1 MIGCRPTRHI
11 GHDLPIDR
19 SPMKVAGRYSD
30 RQWIRLKKHLQRKP
44 SRRLWD
50 SAFRRFFRTRID
62 TRYLKPMASIRA
74 GGTELGEGFAIVAV
88 FCTLVEFLESCER
101 GHNFRFIGRTAT
113 PPQPNE
119 YNERQ
124 AAGYFKDFLR
134 TRRPFNA
141 LVPAALV
148 DRFYSDVRCGLV
160 HEARTKG
167 GWVISTKASGGVL
180 ISQKG
185 NEITLFRNEL
195 IPALEAY
202 LADYRQRLLRDPLT
216 QAAFV
221 RKFDHLCVP

>member
-1 MIGCRPTRHI
+1 MR
-11 GHDLPIDR
+11 
-19 SPMKVAGRYSD
+19 VAGQYSD
-30 RQWIRLKKHLQRKP
+30 KQWIRLKKRLQQNP
-44 SRRLWD
+44 SKRLWD
-50 SAFRRFFRTRID
+50 LAFRRFFRTRID

-101 GHNFRFIGRTAT
+101 GRNFRFIGRTGA
-113 PPQPNE
+113 PLQPNE
-119 YNERQ
+119 YSERQ

-148 DRFYSDVRCGLV
+148 DRFYGDVRCGLV

-167 GWVISTKASGGVL
+167 GWVISTKASGGAL

-185 NEITLFRNEL
+185 SDITLFRNEL
-195 IPALEAY
+195 IPALEVY
-202 LADYRQRLLRDPLT
+202 ITDYRRRLLTDAWT
-216 QAAFV
+216 QAAFI
-221 RKFDHLCVP
+221 RKFDHLCTLGFLIELEWMGDDVTRQGAV